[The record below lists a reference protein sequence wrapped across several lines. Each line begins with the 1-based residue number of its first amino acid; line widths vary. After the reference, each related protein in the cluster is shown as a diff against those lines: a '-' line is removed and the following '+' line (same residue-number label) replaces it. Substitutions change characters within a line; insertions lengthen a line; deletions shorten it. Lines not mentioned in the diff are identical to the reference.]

1 MSDEILD
8 LTNIL
13 NSIDVFKKKH
23 QYNPFDNYVW
33 REVLTF
39 DYLKSYYPTIK
50 KLGGR
55 YGADGICPE
64 LSLVHIEQKST
75 KTTKRKTTNDYNI
88 RNSRYQFD
96 LSKSLDKLLTAD
108 SFLFSL
114 FDGDNSGYPVH
125 VLFVYKPEC
134 VSAVKELVLQKQSSF
149 QKMDDTKKTHAHIDL
164 IYEEI
169 ELFGEQFGDYK
180 PATNIMEFI

>member
-1 MSDEILD
+1 MSTETVD
-8 LTNIL
+8 LIKIL
-13 NSIDVFKKKH
+13 NSIDGFKKTYE
-23 QYNPFDNYVW
+23 YNPFDNYAW

-39 DYLKSYYPTIK
+39 DYLKTYYPTIK

-64 LSLVHIEQKST
+64 LNLEYIEQKST
-75 KTTKRKTTNDYNI
+75 KINKRKSTNDYNI
-88 RNSRYQFD
+88 RASRYQFD
-96 LSKSLDKLLTAD
+96 LSKSLDKILTAD

-114 FDGDNSGYPVH
+114 FDAAASGYPVH
-125 VLFVYKPEC
+125 VLFVHKPEY
-134 VSAVKELVLQKQSSF
+134 VAKVKELVLQKQASF
-149 QKMDDTKKTHAHIDL
+149 QKLAEDKKTHAHIDL